1 MAGYITREGRI
12 ITDNEQNF
20 CDGFM
25 VKEYKNLMGNGESQ
39 LKPNGR
45 ISELKATW
53 VFPPRFFIVVL
64 VDFSMFVSF
73 DIILFGLLST
83 HLSTMQHKINYKLLR
98 FCHGLL

>member
-1 MAGYITREGRI
+1 MI
-12 ITDNEQNF
+12 
-20 CDGFM
+20 
-25 VKEYKNLMGNGESQ
+25 KEYKNLMGNGESQ

-45 ISELKATW
+45 ISELKDDFGISAS
-53 VFPPRFFIVVL
+53 FFIVVL